1 MKKTS
6 LFALMLIAFIALTGL
21 AAPAPSAYQVQAAK
35 NEANAAEIA
44 ARGGVPTLRISMD
57 YENVKRRALYLNQA
71 NVLGYLYLLTENGQL
86 VRESQVLGKVTSLN
100 TYITPM
106 EEIRKV
112 QHKGDSSWGTET
124 PVVVSAPDIDG
135 TYGDNIQGIFWF
147 TPDGVYQEW
156 NGKYLFS
163 SERLSFSSTPV
174 LIKYDGAK

>member
-1 MKKTS
+1 MKKKTS
-6 LFALMLIAFIALTGL
+6 LFIVALIAFVTLTSI
-21 AAPAPSAYQVQAAK
+21 AAPPPSSYQVQAAK
-35 NEANAAEIA
+35 NEANATEIA

-100 TYITPM
+100 TFITPM

-112 QHKGDSSWGTET
+112 SHKGDSSWGMET

-135 TYGDNIQGIFWF
+135 TYGDNTEGIFWF
-147 TPDGVYQEW
+147 TPEGIYQEW

-163 SERLSFSSTPV
+163 AERLSFASPPV
-174 LIKYDGAK
+174 LIKYEAK